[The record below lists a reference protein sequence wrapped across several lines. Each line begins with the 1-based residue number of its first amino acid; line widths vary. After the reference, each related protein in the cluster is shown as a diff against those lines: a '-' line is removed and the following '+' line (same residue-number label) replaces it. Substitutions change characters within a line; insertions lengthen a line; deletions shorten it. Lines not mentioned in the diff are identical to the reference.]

1 MTRDEQ
7 NLAEK
12 KLLLAIHGDE
22 VFKGKIIRQERP
34 FCCGADIDLL
44 EARLTFVEVK
54 IRNRIFTLLEPYCP
68 LCGRKAKAT
77 FHLLN

>member
-1 MTRDEQ
+1 MTRDEKY
-7 NLAEK
+7 LAEK
-12 KLLLAIHGDE
+12 KLLLAVHGEE
-22 VFKGKIIRQERP
+22 VFRGTIIRQWRP
-34 FCCGADIDLL
+34 FCCGAVIDLV

-54 IRNRIFTLLEPYCP
+54 IRNRTFTLLEPYCP